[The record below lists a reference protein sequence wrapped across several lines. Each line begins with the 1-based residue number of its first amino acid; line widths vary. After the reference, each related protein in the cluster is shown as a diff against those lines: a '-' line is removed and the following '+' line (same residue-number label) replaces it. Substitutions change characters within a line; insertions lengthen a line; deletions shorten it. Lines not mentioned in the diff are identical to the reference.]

1 MWREREIG
9 SVEREGDRQCG
20 ERGRE
25 AVWREREREIGS
37 VEREGDR
44 QCGERGG

>member
-1 MWREREIG
+1 MWRERGIV

-25 AVWREREREIGS
+25 AVWREREIGS

-44 QCGERGG
+44 QCGERGR